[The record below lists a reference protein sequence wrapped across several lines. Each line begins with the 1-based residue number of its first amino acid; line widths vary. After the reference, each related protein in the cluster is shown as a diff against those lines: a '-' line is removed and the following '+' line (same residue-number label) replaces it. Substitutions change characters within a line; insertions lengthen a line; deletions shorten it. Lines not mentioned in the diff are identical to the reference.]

1 MTLSLSFTSIET
13 TTNIARRN
21 TLTSSLLS
29 KCLVLCVVVSAIV
42 DLWVTTL
49 SFVVTPTMRILDI
62 IVASNS
68 VLLALN
74 STS

>member
-13 TTNIARRN
+13 TTNIARKN
-21 TLTSSLLS
+21 TLTPSLLS

-42 DLWVTTL
+42 DPWVTTL
-49 SFVVTPTMRILDI
+49 SFIVAPTMRILDI

-68 VLLALN
+68 VFARA
-74 STS
+74 

>member
-13 TTNIARRN
+13 TTSIARKN

-29 KCLVLCVVVSAIV
+29 ICLVLCIVVSAIV

-49 SFVVTPTMRILDI
+49 SFVVALTIRILDI

-68 VLLALN
+68 VLSALS

>member
-13 TTNIARRN
+13 TTNIARKN

>member
-13 TTNIARRN
+13 TTNIARKN
-21 TLTSSLLS
+21 TLAPSLLS
-29 KCLVLCVVVSAIV
+29 KYLVLCIVVSTIV

-68 VLLALN
+68 VLLTLN

>member
-13 TTNIARRN
+13 TTNIARKN

-42 DLWVTTL
+42 GLWVTTL
-49 SFVVTPTMRILDI
+49 FFVVTPTMRILDI

>member
-21 TLTSSLLS
+21 TLTPSLLS

-42 DLWVTTL
+42 GLWVTTL

>member
-1 MTLSLSFTSIET
+1 MALSLSLTDIKTTASIAS
-13 TTNIARRN
+13 NN
-21 TLTSSLLS
+21 TLATSTLS
-29 KCLVLCVVVSAIV
+29 ESLVLCIVVSAIV

-49 SFVVTPTMRILDI
+49 SFVVALTIRILDI

-68 VLLALN
+68 VLSALS

>member
-1 MTLSLSFTSIET
+1 MTLSLSFTNIKT
-13 TTNIARRN
+13 TTSIARKN

-62 IVASNS
+62 IVVSNS
-68 VLLALN
+68 VLSALN
-74 STS
+74 SIS

>member
-1 MTLSLSFTSIET
+1 MALSLSLTDIKTATSI
-13 TTNIARRN
+13 ARKN

-29 KCLVLCVVVSAIV
+29 KYLVLCIVVSAIV

-49 SFVVTPTMRILDI
+49 SFVVALTIRILDI

-68 VLLALN
+68 VLSALN

>member
-1 MTLSLSFTSIET
+1 MALSLSLTDIKTATSI
-13 TTNIARRN
+13 ARKN

-29 KCLVLCVVVSAIV
+29 KCLVLCIVVSAIV
-42 DLWVTTL
+42 DLWVTAL
-49 SFVVTPTMRILDI
+49 SFVVALTIRILDI

-68 VLLALN
+68 VLSALS

>member
-1 MTLSLSFTSIET
+1 MALSLSLTDIKTAASIAS
-13 TTNIARRN
+13 NN
-21 TLTSSLLS
+21 TLATSTLS
-29 KCLVLCVVVSAIV
+29 ESLVLCIVVSAIV

-49 SFVVTPTMRILDI
+49 SFVVALTIRILDI

-68 VLLALN
+68 VLSALS

>member
-13 TTNIARRN
+13 TTNIASKN
-21 TLTSSLLS
+21 TLTPSLLS

-49 SFVVTPTMRILDI
+49 SFVVTNNE
-62 IVASNS
+62 NS
-68 VLLALN
+68 RYHFCIK
-74 STS
+74 

>member
-1 MTLSLSFTSIET
+1 MTLSLSFTNIKT
-13 TTNIARRN
+13 TTSIARKN

-49 SFVVTPTMRILDI
+49 SFIVASTMRILDI

-68 VLLALN
+68 VLSALN
-74 STS
+74 SIS